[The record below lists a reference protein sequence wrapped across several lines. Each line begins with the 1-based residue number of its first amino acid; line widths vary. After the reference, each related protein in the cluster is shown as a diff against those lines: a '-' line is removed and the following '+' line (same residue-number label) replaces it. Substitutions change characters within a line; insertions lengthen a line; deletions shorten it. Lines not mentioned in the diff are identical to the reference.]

1 MIESVTL
8 GQIGIFVAFIVG
20 LLKGIDFIW
29 DAYKKPTN
37 DLENQINKKLDNL
50 QEDINITLQ
59 AVGALVQHEITGNHT
74 NDMEQLSKKLFEH
87 LTKRK
92 AV

>member
-1 MIESVTL
+1 MIEGVTL

-20 LLKGIDFIW
+20 LIKGIDFIL
-29 DAYKKPTN
+29 DAYKKPTT
-37 DLENQINKKLDNL
+37 DLEEQINKKLDNL
-50 QEDINITLQ
+50 QEDINITMQ
-59 AVGALVQHEITGNHT
+59 AVASLVQHELTGNHT
-74 NDMEQLSKKLFEH
+74 TDMEVLNKKLFEH

>member
-1 MIESVTL
+1 MIENISL
-8 GQIGIFVAFIVG
+8 GEIAVLVAFMVG
-20 LLKGIDFIW
+20 LIKGVDFIL
-29 DAYKKPTN
+29 DKFKKPTT
-37 DLENQINKKLDNL
+37 DLEQRIEKKLDNL

-74 NDMEQLSKKLFEH
+74 NDMETLNKKLFEH